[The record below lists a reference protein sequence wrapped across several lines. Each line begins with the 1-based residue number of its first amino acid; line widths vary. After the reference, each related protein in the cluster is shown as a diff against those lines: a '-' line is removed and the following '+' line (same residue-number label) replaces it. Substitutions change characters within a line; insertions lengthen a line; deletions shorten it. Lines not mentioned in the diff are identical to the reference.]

1 MTAAPQPPEPG
12 SAADPAQIDAWV
24 ADSTRSYLISLFAI
38 VDHMPLDAVIEV
50 LRSACLR
57 GFGTWMEPPK
67 SPPQSIRPG
76 THLVEIALF
85 GVTGSGLTQIEAAQS
100 WRLAA
105 RRLLTEKDAA

>member
-1 MTAAPQPPEPG
+1 MTATPEPG
-12 SAADPAQIDAWV
+12 SATDPAAIDTWV
-24 ADSTRSYLISLFAI
+24 AEANAAYLSQIFAI

-67 SPPQSIRPG
+67 SPPNSIRPA

-105 RRLLTEKDAA
+105 RRLLTAEDAA